1 MKMER
6 ENQQFCVT
14 NRRSLGNCLN
24 NQDGAVLILSLVM
37 LAIMSIL
44 GAMALSTSTTDLKI
58 SSNYRASQEA
68 FYSAERAVEYAM
80 TNGAIYSSIGLGEYL
95 LDGDNGDI
103 IVGSG
108 GLKLG
113 GQSKVKYLT
122 SGALP
127 PGSGSDPTYFQSRYY
142 FISVTAEGPK
152 NSAARLES
160 QVARIVP
167 K

>member
-6 ENQQFCVT
+6 DNQEFCVT
-14 NRRSLGNCLN
+14 NRCSLGKYLK

-68 FYSAERAVEYAM
+68 FYAADRAVEYAM
-80 TNGAIYSSIGLGEYL
+80 TSGTIYSSIGLGEYS
-95 LDGDNGDI
+95 LDGDNADITVGD
-103 IVGSG
+103 G

-113 GQSKVKYLT
+113 TGSKVKYLT
-122 SGALP
+122 SGDLP

-142 FISVTAEGPK
+142 FISVTAEGPN

>member
-1 MKMER
+1 MKMKR
-6 ENQQFCVT
+6 EHQALCFT
-14 NRRSLGNCLN
+14 IRRALDKSLN

-37 LAIMSIL
+37 LAIMSIF
-44 GAMALSTSTTDLKI
+44 GAMALRTSTTDLKI

-68 FYSAERAVEYAM
+68 FYAAERAVDYAM
-80 TNGAIYSSIGLGEYL
+80 TNGAIYSSIGLGEYS

-103 IVGSG
+103 TVGAG

-113 GQSKVKYLT
+113 TGSKVKYLT
-122 SGALP
+122 SGDLP

-142 FISVTAEGPK
+142 FISVTAEGPN